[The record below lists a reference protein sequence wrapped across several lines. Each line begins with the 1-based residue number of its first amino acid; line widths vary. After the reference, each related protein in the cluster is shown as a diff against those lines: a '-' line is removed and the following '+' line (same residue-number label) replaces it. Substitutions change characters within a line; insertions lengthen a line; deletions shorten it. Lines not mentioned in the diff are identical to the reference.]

1 MVINNFARRCRKS
14 IIVYSLRSQCEVL
27 YSLIILFV
35 RTLIPFLALLFLSS
49 CKVLVPDRMFRNG
62 DFEQFI
68 SEKNEIEDYS
78 IRPGD
83 VIRVQ
88 LYTQDGFP
96 ILDALKM
103 ETSQAAQGSRSV
115 VVGTLVSFLVTQDG
129 YVDLPIFGETYVQG
143 MKDQELEQFL
153 EQRGAELFVNPFAIV
168 SVLGRRCMVFRGGKA
183 AIVSLETRPTTLL
196 EVIARSGGLN
206 QYDRADKIQVIRGD
220 LKDPLLYEVDLSDI
234 SGLKDGGLI
243 VQSNDIIYIRS
254 RPRVLARASNE
265 ISTVT
270 SLLLSS
276 SSLLTTIL
284 LLRQQ

>member
-1 MVINNFARRCRKS
+1 MSVKKAYPRSESTIPHN
-14 IIVYSLRSQCEVL
+14 IPPTILRHMNTP
-27 YSLIILFV
+27 
-35 RTLIPFLALLFLSS
+35 RATGTPPLSE
-49 CKVLVPDRMFRNG
+49 F
-62 DFEQFI
+62 
-68 SEKNEIEDYS
+68 
-78 IRPGD
+78 
-83 VIRVQ
+83 
-88 LYTQDGFP
+88 
-96 ILDALKM
+96 
-103 ETSQAAQGSRSV
+103 
-115 VVGTLVSFLVTQDG
+115 
-129 YVDLPIFGETYVQG
+129 
-143 MKDQELEQFL
+143 EQFL

-183 AIVSLETRPTTLL
+183 SIVSLETRPTTLL

-220 LKDPLLYEVDLSDI
+220 LKDPLLYEINLSEI